1 MDYYQK
7 YLKYKHK
14 YLTLKGGN
22 DNENLNFFLNFN
34 TIGKSIIDKYES
46 FKNFDLIDGS
56 INPIGQGSSN
66 GFINL
71 MKYKKDSKNFD
82 IIVKTSQQIDAD
94 NNFYEFNVGRCMNV
108 IKQYYPNFIYTFLLN
123 ILI

>member
-7 YLKYKHK
+7 YLKYKNK
-14 YLTLKGGN
+14 YLALKGGV

-46 FKNFDLIDGS
+46 FGNLDLINGS
-56 INPIGQGSSN
+56 IKPIGQGSAN

-71 MKYKKDSKNFD
+71 IKYRNSK
-82 IIVKTSQQIDAD
+82 
-94 NNFYEFNVGRCMNV
+94 R
-108 IKQYYPNFIYTFLLN
+108 
-123 ILI
+123 